1 MIDISERQ
9 DILIHYASPYYDPVK
24 AHEYYEQ
31 HKQLKGR
38 PTGRLTD
45 EGKQVWKA
53 TKLNID
59 QAKKSENDEARLI
72 KIYSVQEFQ
81 KNAKEQRAKVQAKLT
96 ELLNAINAQYKT
108 DTEALTETQ
117 KHQIEVNNRMKKQK
131 SEDIKKKRAREIE
144 LLKEDTS
151 DMDAEER
158 EEYYEKRKRK
168 MSKISDKYSKESEQN
183 VSDTNDKNN
192 KVREEIRNKKSI
204 LSEQKKEDTTKS
216 REFAKQQRETIANE
230 LKDNVKKAVG
240 DFQMRKAEIKEK
252 YESIYQDEYDK
263 IASEYTKPKKTRKSR
278 KK

>member
-9 DILIHYASPYYDPVK
+9 DILMHYASPYYDPVK

-38 PTGRLTD
+38 PTGGLTD
-45 EGKQVWKA
+45 EGKRIWKA

-81 KNAKEQRAKVQAKLT
+81 KNAKEQRAMVQAKLT

-117 KHQIEVNNRMKKQK
+117 KRQIEVNNRMKKQK

-158 EEYYEKRKRK
+158 EEYYEKRKQK

-216 REFAKQQRETIANE
+216 REFAKQQRETIAII
-230 LKDNVKKAVG
+230 AV
-240 DFQMRKAEIKEK
+240 A
-252 YESIYQDEYDK
+252 
-263 IASEYTKPKKTRKSR
+263 
-278 KK
+278 

>member
-9 DILIHYASPYYDPVK
+9 DILMHYASQYYDPVK

-53 TKLNID
+53 TKMNID
-59 QAKKSENDEARLI
+59 QAKKRENDEARLV
-72 KIYSVQEFQ
+72 KLSSVQQFQ
-81 KNAKEQRAKVQAKLT
+81 NKAKEQRAMVQSKLT
-96 ELLNAINAQYKT
+96 ELLNAINAKYKT

-117 KHQIEVNNRMKKQK
+117 KHQIEVNNRLKKQK
-131 SEDIKKKRAREIE
+131 SEDIKNKKAREIE
-144 LLKEDTS
+144 SLKEDTS

-158 EEYYEKRKRK
+158 EEYYEKRKQK

-183 VSDTNDKNN
+183 VSDTNEKNN
-192 KVREEIRNKKSI
+192 KVREEIKNKKAI
-204 LSEQKKEDTTKS
+204 LSEQKKKDTTKN
-216 REFAKQQRETIANE
+216 REDAKQQREKIANE
-230 LKDNVKKAVG
+230 LKDNVRKAVSDLQVKKA
-240 DFQMRKAEIKEK
+240 QIKEK
-252 YESIYQDEYDK
+252 YEGIYQDEYDK